1 MLLESLPAKPFEVC
15 GTSQEITPRLLTSSH
30 ASASLIIFRHPPALS
45 ASVAKFANDIVTQSD
60 SYYCRRDALFPDLG
74 GCHNTHPQSKHA
86 VEVHL
91 GTVPLE
97 VQGSDVMPIKQHTAT
112 QRIIEALKQC
122 HLELW
127 SKFYWFLHFKSFQ
140 DVGWQRQ
147 RGLGVQ
153 MCSNVMLRS
162 FHPSLKILY
171 QSGRVTLVLLPQP
184 LGPTRA
190 VVVPGSTMK
199 LKPSNTGRFG
209 RVA

>member
-1 MLLESLPAKPFEVC
+1 MVDEMPYF
-15 GTSQEITPRLLTSSH
+15 H
-30 ASASLIIFRHPPALS
+30 
-45 ASVAKFANDIVTQSD
+45 
-60 SYYCRRDALFPDLG
+60 LFPDLG

-127 SKFYWFLHFKSFQ
+127 SKFYWFLHFKTMTKATR
-140 DVGWQRQ
+140 VG
-147 RGLGVQ
+147 
-153 MCSNVMLRS
+153 CSNVLQCDAPIISSKPQETLPIRS
-162 FHPSLKILY
+162 SDTCALAAATRSN
-171 QSGRVTLVLLPQP
+171 QGSG
-184 LGPTRA
+184 GTRLHNE
-190 VVVPGSTMK
+190 TQTIK
-199 LKPSNTGRFG
+199 NRRFG